1 LLRRICPLHFVML
14 VWSHVE
20 LIVKNHEDSIV
31 NGSNQDKSNKPLFE
45 SNLSECMALIH
56 GVLSFLGKTR

>member
-1 LLRRICPLHFVML
+1 ML

-56 GVLSFLGKTR
+56 GVKPNHTHKAT